1 MNDTP
6 KKPGQR
12 RGWMRLILFLLLLVP
27 FVFFANRFLLK
38 TDTVYYYTMLEMT
51 HRDDIDIAFV
61 GSSVVTYNFDP
72 AVVTEQ
78 TGHVAYDAGLG
89 AIGVPTSVEV
99 ARQLF
104 RTNHPELVVLVIDPV
119 SLLFPNEDIQ
129 AQIRMLPFIRN
140 PVERLAYTLDLS
152 TQDGKFL
159 DRLLP
164 FKLQP
169 IASFEDFVRNVELF
183 FDPAGYAERHNLLW
197 DGPLAYRGHGHV
209 HVNRSVEKGG
219 LLQGMSI
226 RPYTACDDGALF
238 PYTEKKLLEFKA
250 LCEEQGTRLL
260 VMFGPDLTVY
270 RLAVYG
276 YVQKLESVAQLC
288 RQNGIDFCDFTL
300 ARPEFLPVLDDY
312 YYDVYHLNGKG
323 SQVFS
328 QKLSEYLNLYLAGEP
343 VDHLFYATQQE
354 ALEHVDFI
362 TNVWVNGETRD
373 GKLTLTADCNRGPNV
388 TPEYRFALKHADGS
402 ANLLRDYSK
411 EPLLSLELS
420 DIPEDSSIVVY
431 ARPRDDLQ
439 KDPVCY
445 AYDPESAP

>member
-12 RGWMRLILFLLLLVP
+12 RGWARLILFFILLTP

-38 TDTVYYYTMLEMT
+38 TDKVYYYTMLEMT

-78 TGHVAYDAGLG
+78 TGRVAYDAGLG

-140 PVERLAYTLDLS
+140 PVERLVYTLDLS

-169 IASFEDFVRNVELF
+169 IASFEDFSRNVELF

-226 RPYTACDDGALF
+226 RPYTACEDSELF
-238 PYTEKKLLEFKA
+238 PYTEKKLLEFKM
-250 LCEEQGTRLL
+250 LCDEQGARLL

-270 RLAVYG
+270 RLAVHG
-276 YVQKLESVAQLC
+276 YVQKFESVAQLC

-300 ARPEFLPVLDDY
+300 ARPEFIPVLDDY
-312 YYDVYHLNGKG
+312 YYDVYHLNGEG
-323 SQVFS
+323 SRFFS
-328 QKLSEYLNLYLAGEP
+328 RKLSEYLNLYLAGEP
-343 VDHLFYATQQE
+343 VDHLFYASQQE
-354 ALEHVDFI
+354 ALEHIDFI
-362 TNVWVNGETRD
+362 TNVWVNGEIRD
-373 GKLTLTADCNRGPNV
+373 GTLTLMADCNRGPNV
-388 TPEYRFALKHADGS
+388 TPEYRFMLETADGN
-402 ANLLRDYSK
+402 ATPLQEYS
-411 EPLLSLELS
+411 EERLLSLAL
-420 DIPEDSSIVVY
+420 DDVPEDSRIVVY
-431 ARPRDDLQ
+431 ARPRDDPQKEPVRYSYDLQ
-439 KDPVCY
+439 STP
-445 AYDPESAP
+445 